1 MCNKKPSLFY
11 VKISHKLKM
20 ITTTYTM
27 CTGAIEILKY
37 IHAIKMQVTN
47 LKHFSHNKG
56 NIQSEDSF
64 EKQCS

>member
-11 VKISHKLKM
+11 VKISHKLKK

-37 IHAIKMQVTN
+37 IHAIKMQV
-47 LKHFSHNKG
+47 FNKPETFH
-56 NIQSEDSF
+56 S
-64 EKQCS
+64 